1 MSITSVVP
9 YQVKTVALALTF
21 AVGGRLTPFSKKVMS
36 SDKSYIDWVT
46 GFCKTKRFVG
56 FFNERMQIKKF
67 LILPS
72 SYYRIELIII
82 REENIFDT

>member
-9 YQVKTVALALTF
+9 YQVKTIALALAF
-21 AVGGRLTPFSKKVMS
+21 AVRGRLAPFTKKS
-36 SDKSYIDWVT
+36 CCLTKVT
-46 GFCKTKRFVG
+46 LTAFCDTKRFVG